1 MRETTNGEGRPRIL
15 VVDDEPAIGALLR
28 ELLTQQGYLPQV
40 CLRAE
45 DALERLQQGE
55 ERYALLFTDIKMPG
69 MDGIELIRRA
79 RKLDS
84 SLVPIV
90 MTGYATLESARAAVR
105 EGAYDYVLK
114 PFSVSEVLV
123 AVKNALER
131 QYLSLENARLS
142 DLTELFKISE
152 SIAAIRQE
160 HRLLDYVLRAAL
172 QRVGAGRGSIMVL
185 LEDRA
190 LHVASGIGLP
200 PEARSGALDLGQGIA
215 GWVAD
220 NGIPLCVADIE
231 SEPDLAAR
239 SRGLASRSFISLPLL
254 RQGGRRQNL
263 FASHVLA
270 VLNVCEKTSGEP
282 FNEADL
288 KILNII
294 ANHAAAALEN
304 VRLIEDIEQA
314 HLATLKSMAYA
325 LEAKD
330 PYTHGHSERVRKYAL
345 IAAERLG
352 MNRDDI
358 DTLRL
363 GAMLHDVGKIGVPDT
378 ILNKKEPLSPLEWG
392 YIKQH
397 PLIGYDMLAPVGFL
411 GEEHLAIVR
420 SHHERMDG
428 SGYPD
433 GLSKDN
439 LSDGVR
445 IISVADAFDAM
456 SGDRAY
462 RPGMSNANI
471 VDELRR
477 AGQSSLDPLICTLF
491 IDLIA
496 DGELLGPTKQAPLRR
511 QHA

>member
-1 MRETTNGEGRPRIL
+1 MGEVRPRIL

-28 ELLTQQGYLPQV
+28 ELLTQQGYAPTV

-45 DALERLQQGE
+45 DALDHLRQGE

-69 MDGIELIRRA
+69 MDGIELIRQA
-79 RKLDS
+79 RRIDS
-84 SLVPIV
+84 TLVPIV

-114 PFSVSEVLV
+114 PFSVSEVVV

-131 QYLSLENARLS
+131 QSLTIENARLR

-172 QRVGAGRGSIMVL
+172 QRVGAERGSIMVL

-190 LHVASGIGLP
+190 LHVAAGIGLP
-200 PEARSGALDLGQGIA
+200 SEAHNGAIDLGQGIA

-239 SRGLASRSFISLPLL
+239 SRGLSSRSFISLPLL
-254 RQGGRRQNL
+254 RQGGRRHNL
-263 FASHVLA
+263 LASHVLA
-270 VLNVCEKTSGEP
+270 VLNVSQKSSGES
-282 FNEADL
+282 FTEADL
-288 KILNII
+288 KVLNII

-330 PYTHGHSERVRKYAL
+330 PYTHGHSERVRNYAL

-352 MNRDDI
+352 MNRNDI

-378 ILNKKEPLSPLEWG
+378 ILNKKDPLSPLEWG

-397 PLIGYDMLAPVGFL
+397 PLIGYDMLAPVSFL
-411 GEEHLAIVR
+411 NEAHLAIVR

-439 LSDGVR
+439 LSEGVR

-462 RPGMSNANI
+462 RTGMSTTDI
-471 VDELRR
+471 IDELRR
-477 AGQSSLDPLICTLF
+477 AAQSALDPRICNLF

-496 DGELLGPTKQAPLRR
+496 SGDLLPPAQKKPLHR
-511 QHA
+511 QWA